1 MLPYSNVLEKW
12 TAIRDLR
19 PQRGV
24 TNSIDMLY
32 LRERIDR
39 MYSQIQSYP
48 LLNNSETPSLER
60 LTKQFTEEV
69 IDYSKLVTVE
79 ILKNGQIH
87 KPVSKSLT

>member
-1 MLPYSNVLEKW
+1 
-12 TAIRDLR
+12 
-19 PQRGV
+19 
-24 TNSIDMLY
+24 
-32 LRERIDR
+32 

-48 LLNNSETPSLER
+48 LLNNGDTPSLER